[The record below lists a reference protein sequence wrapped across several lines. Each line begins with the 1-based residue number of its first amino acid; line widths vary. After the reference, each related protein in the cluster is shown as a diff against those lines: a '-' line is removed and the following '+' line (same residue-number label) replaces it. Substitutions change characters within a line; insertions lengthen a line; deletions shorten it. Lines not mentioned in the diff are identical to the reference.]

1 MGKAPY
7 ACCNLTNFSHEHMC
21 KRGNARALAGGVRGL
36 ALFCTVAPSENT
48 AYVYQKK
55 QHMKKSPFYS
65 IHDSFSVRFIPNF
78 FFKSVFLPRK
88 KFWQKFLDKKN
99 CAHLSTLIVEAWVP
113 HPVFCFIYIP
123 KKVFLYKVFCFY
135 VKTSKMKIIDNFS
148 IKFWF
153 ISTLGGN

>member
-78 FFKSVFLPRK
+78 FLKVCFCQEKILGKNFWTK
-88 KFWQKFLDKKN
+88 KIVHIYQ
-99 CAHLSTLIVEAWVP
+99 LSLLRPESPIQFFA
-113 HPVFCFIYIP
+113 
-123 KKVFLYKVFCFY
+123 
-135 VKTSKMKIIDNFS
+135 S
-148 IKFWF
+148 ITF
-153 ISTLGGN
+153 